1 MFDQEKIIRDGEK
14 ENHHHRS
21 SKLEINQ
28 LSQMPV
34 ELTELTNR
42 EAQKISGGRARRPSR
57 PSRPRWIAPYAP
69 SQSPL

>member
-21 SKLEINQ
+21 SKLKINQ

-34 ELTELTNR
+34 ELTELTNQ
-42 EAQKISGGRARRPSR
+42 EAQKISGGGISKLSRR
-57 PSRPRWIAPYAP
+57 SRPRTSTEFPF
-69 SQSPL
+69 